1 MNILVTRP
9 EPDALKLKARLEA
22 LDHEVVVEPLMALE
36 FCDDEPLDL
45 SEVQALIAT
54 SRNGLRALK
63 HQRSHT
69 SAAKLPVF
77 AVGPGTAN
85 EARKLGFEV
94 VIAGAG
100 TARDLVPQIVATVDP
115 QAGILLHL
123 AGDTLAFDMAEELQQ
138 HGFRV
143 DQPVVYRMV
152 AAKAMTAK
160 TITAIFNGD
169 LDAVMLLS
177 PRTADIWVSLVKKH
191 DIEDAARGLR
201 HLCLSPAVARRLAA
215 LKPIRIDAAERP
227 TLDEML
233 ALVT

>member
-22 LDHEVVVEPLMALE
+22 LDHGVVVEPLMSLE
-36 FCDDEPLDL
+36 FSDDSPLDL

-63 HQRSHT
+63 HQRCQAI
-69 SAAKLPVF
+69 AAKLPVF
-77 AVGPGTAN
+77 VVGAGTAD
-85 EARKLGFEV
+85 EARKLGFETIV
-94 VIAGAG
+94 VGAG
-100 TARDLVPQIVATVDP
+100 HARDLVPQIVATVDP
-115 QAGILLHL
+115 QAGLLIHL
-123 AGDTLAFDMAEELQQ
+123 AGDTLAFDMASELQH

-143 DQPVVYRMV
+143 EQPVVYRMV
-152 AAKAMTAK
+152 AAKALK
-160 TITAIFNGD
+160 PQTIAAIFDGD

-177 PRTADIWVSLVKKH
+177 PRTADIWLSLVKKH
-191 DIEDAARGLR
+191 GIEEAARGLR
-201 HLCLSPAVARRLAA
+201 HLCLSPAVARRLAP
-215 LKPIRIDAAERP
+215 LGLIRIDAAERP